1 MEAVGKDPR
10 ARVRIIELDAPVP
23 ITEPRLLEWSQR
35 FSLPT
40 VVRNAF
46 SPPEIEPSLF
56 LASDRVLYADI
67 GKVGEFRDFN
77 GEYRWSHIWSRMEAG
92 EDVYGSFGTGT
103 PNLDEVTV
111 GVIRALKRR
120 ILPAGTF
127 AAHENPGH
135 VIFGSSGKRQTTTGW
150 HNAIDAN
157 LLFQLHGTKDLYSI
171 ERLPPT
177 FHPVGIG
184 TYTFLVDRE
193 HPAAEA
199 DAAVAAAAHRD
210 DDQQHL
216 FEVSAC
222 VTLRPGDMLIN
233 TPYSWHAVRI
243 DGFNISL
250 SLRGDRADVM
260 AWLAFR
266 YFDGHIDHP
275 LLASFATL
283 FDVVTYGTP
292 MQKQQ
297 QSRRELDPWALL
309 RSARR
314 RASVARRRLETWLR
328 SKEPFNPILDEYA
341 ESKSTSASR
350 RAEYK
355 ARFEKYT
362 AELSPGDR

>member
-1 MEAVGKDPR
+1 MEVVGEDPS
-10 ARVRIIELDAPVP
+10 ARVRIVELDAPVP
-23 ITEPRLLEWSQR
+23 IIEPRLREWSQD

-46 SPPEIEPSLF
+46 SPPKIEPALF
-56 LASDRVLYADI
+56 LPPDRLLYADV

-77 GEYRWSHIWSRMEAG
+77 GQYPWSRIWARMEAG
-92 EDVYGSFGTGT
+92 EDVYGSLGTGT

-111 GVIRALKRR
+111 GVIGALKRR

-127 AAHENPGH
+127 ASHENPGH
-135 VIFGSSGKRQTTTGW
+135 VIFGSTSRRQTTTGW
-150 HNAIDAN
+150 HNAVDAN

-171 ERLPPT
+171 EQLPPT

-184 TYTFLVDRE
+184 AYTFLVERE
-193 HPAAEA
+193 RSGSGAAR
-199 DAAVAAAAHRD
+199 RD

-216 FEVSAC
+216 FEISAC

-266 YFDGHIDHP
+266 YFDGNIDHP
-275 LLASFATL
+275 MLASFANL
-283 FDVVTYGTP
+283 FEAVTYGTP
-292 MQKQQ
+292 TIRAE
-297 QSRRELDPWALL
+297 RRPGLRALV
-309 RSARR
+309 RDATR
-314 RASVARRRLETWLR
+314 RAAVTRRRLESWLG
-328 SKEPFNPILDEYA
+328 SKAP
-341 ESKSTSASR
+341 
-350 RAEYK
+350 
-355 ARFEKYT
+355 
-362 AELSPGDR
+362 